1 MGKRTAQFELYNL
14 YVDAMYQT
22 SYRMVGNTADAED
35 VVQDAFVKA
44 FTKLESFQYKSTF
57 GAWLKRIVI
66 NQSVNFLKAK
76 KLPVCTND
84 DITDENTFDVEA
96 SVEID
101 IIKIKKAIKL
111 LSDGYRRILSLYLLE
126 GYDHSEISQIA
137 GISVS
142 TSKSQFHR
150 AKKKLVDIIKK
161 EEWKS

>member
-1 MGKRTAQFELYNL
+1 
-14 YVDAMYQT
+14 MYQT